1 MIDYRPKIEDLSFE
15 AILMAPLWKF
25 TGSYVLD
32 VKAGPVEINGN
43 GPIRG
48 EFCKVFLL

>member
-1 MIDYRPKIEDLSFE
+1 
-15 AILMAPLWKF
+15 MAPLWKF

-32 VKAGPVEINGN
+32 VKAGPVEINGQ

-48 EFCKVFLL
+48 EFCKFSLNKIYIINRRYSFF